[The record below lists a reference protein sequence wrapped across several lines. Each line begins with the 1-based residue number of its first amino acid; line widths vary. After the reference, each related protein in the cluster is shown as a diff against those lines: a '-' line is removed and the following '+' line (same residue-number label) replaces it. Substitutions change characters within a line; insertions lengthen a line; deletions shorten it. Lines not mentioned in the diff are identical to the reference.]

1 MFELKKGQ
9 RLFVLTGAGTS
20 AESGLRT
27 FRGEG
32 GVWRER
38 RAEDI
43 AHINAWRRDPRFVW
57 EFYSMRRRKH
67 EEVAPNPAHYAIAE
81 MEKHLGDDFFLC
93 TQNVDRL
100 HEMAGSQRITHIHG
114 KIFESKC
121 DTYPRAPFEDM
132 SLYENG
138 EPLPRCVCGG
148 TIRPNVCWF
157 GEATFETEH
166 VLDMLDGCDAFM
178 AVGTSGVVEP
188 VASFVAHLKMRREP
202 AEGCK
207 ISTLYVG
214 LEEPRNAAFFD
225 EVRLGKA
232 AEILPEVADQFRFK
246 VG

>member
-1 MFELKKGQ
+1 MAFTVSKGQ

-27 FRGEG
+27 FRGQD

-43 AHINAWRRDPRFVW
+43 AHINAWRRDPRLVW

-67 EEVAPNPAHYAIAE
+67 EEVQPNPAHFALAE
-81 MEKHLGDDFFLC
+81 LEQQLGNDFFLC

-100 HEMAGSQRITHIHG
+100 HEMAGTKRITHIHG
-114 KIFESKC
+114 KIFQSKC
-121 DTYPRAPFEDM
+121 DTCIRLPFDDM
-132 SLYENG
+132 SLYESG
-138 EPLPRCVCGG
+138 EPLPKCDCGG

-157 GEATFETEH
+157 GEATFETER
-166 VLDMLDGCDAFM
+166 VLEMLDGCDAFM

-202 AEGCK
+202 AEGRK
-207 ISTLYVG
+207 IPTLYIG
-214 LEEPRNAAFFD
+214 LEEPRNAAYFD
-225 EVRLGKA
+225 EVLLGKA
-232 AEILPEVADQFRFK
+232 AEILPGLIKQLVSL
-246 VG
+246 